1 MVRISVNGQFL
12 DLKSETKMQFV
23 KSNILFDFDNV
34 QAERTTQFSIP
45 ATPKNMQ
52 VFGYANKTQLFGE
65 SMRRRMSATL
75 FVDGV
80 VQIGYLYINRFS
92 KNSFEAIFVTGDL
105 LGLYNLAKLGK
116 ADEIGLQTNAYAYYG
131 VRSTG
136 GGISV
141 PNMGTYAYNSWD
153 NTERPFYRLSYVL
166 DLIMQKQTSVTL
178 SSVPKDN
185 EVVVLTDPKPL
196 QPLSLTITQEV
207 LDSSQPNTD
216 PQTLYNSISVNNE
229 AAALFTTKDDPYN
242 GEPTYLLG
250 FQMYF
255 YPQFLECLQDI
266 KVTFPQDWDA
276 DWFLYGMRG
285 QYGEMVFYGDRYFDD
300 KGNVGGTPLAGRT
313 ITLSKGDSFVTV
325 DVNDWSYYAGTPRSQ
340 GFRQMITINEISG
353 LIIEA
358 ANNDLANGDVVYLRD
373 NLPSLTAIDICKI
386 FAALSGKLL
395 YYENGVISFDDF
407 DLSTF
412 EEKNLRDIIS
422 IENLER
428 KFGGYAQQ
436 NIIDYESG
444 ESVPVSQRL
453 QIIYTLDNE
462 NIEQNKTLLTIPF
475 SEGGSGVLIG
485 ENDNDTIAYGNTVV
499 ARLFRTSLT
508 KNENLQE
515 VIRESSSVICRSKM
529 TLLEFQ
535 KIHPKTK
542 LYLDGN
548 WWVWTQAK
556 WSDNVAEFNLSKI

>member
-1 MVRISVNGQFL
+1 MVIISVNGQFL
-12 DLKSETKMQFV
+12 DLKANTKMQFV

-65 SMRRRMSATL
+65 SMRRKMSATL
-75 FVDGV
+75 FVDGIV
-80 VQIGYLYINRFS
+80 EVGYLYINKFS
-92 KNSFEAIFVTGDL
+92 NNNFEAIYVTGDL

-116 ADEIGLQTNAYAYYG
+116 ADEIGLQTNAFAYYG
-131 VRSTG
+131 VRSAVGTS
-136 GGISV
+136 IPS
-141 PNMGTYAYNSWD
+141 MGTYGYDSWD
-153 NTERPFYRLSYVL
+153 NVDRPFYRLSYVL
-166 DLIMQKQTSVTL
+166 DLIMQKQSSITL
-178 SSVPKDN
+178 SAVPRDN
-185 EVVVLTDPKPL
+185 AVVVITDPKPL
-196 QPLSLTITQEV
+196 QPLSLTITQDV

-229 AAALFTTKDDPYN
+229 AAAVFAKKDDPYN
-242 GEPTYLLG
+242 WEPTYLLG
-250 FQMYF
+250 VQRYF
-255 YPQFLECLQDI
+255 YPQFLELKQDI
-266 KVTFPQDWDA
+266 KITFPDDWDA

-285 QYGEMVFYGDRYFDD
+285 QSGEMVFYGNRYFDD
-300 KGNVGGTPLAGRT
+300 EGNVGGTPLAGRT
-313 ITLSKGDSFVTV
+313 IKLSKGDAFVIV

-358 ANNDLANGDVVYLRD
+358 ADNDFANGDVVYLRD

-422 IENLER
+422 IDSLER
-428 KFGGYAQQ
+428 KFGDYAQR

-444 ESVPVSQRL
+444 ESVPTSQRL
-453 QIIYTLDNE
+453 QLIYALDNE

-475 SEGGSGVLIG
+475 SEGSSGVSIG
-485 ENDNDTIAYGNTVV
+485 ENDNDTIAYGNAIA
-499 ARLFRTSLT
+499 ARLFRTSLN

-515 VIRESSSVICRSKM
+515 VIRESSSVVCRSKM

-556 WSDNVAEFNLSKI
+556 WSDNVAELNLSKI